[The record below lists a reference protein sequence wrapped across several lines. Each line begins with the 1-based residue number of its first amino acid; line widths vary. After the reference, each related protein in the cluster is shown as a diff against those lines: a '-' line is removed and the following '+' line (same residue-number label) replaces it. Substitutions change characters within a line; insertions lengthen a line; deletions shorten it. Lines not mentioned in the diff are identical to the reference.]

1 MRISDWSSDVCS
13 SDLRDLVEKAGRTV
27 VFATAWRVSDHSKP
41 IGIDG
46 RTVTLSERKTEL
58 DVGLVGYK
66 GEKNGEEVQLAR
78 PREWSYKDLK
88 GALVVVTGGG
98 SMNRDTYDAIQ
109 ELRSEE
115 HTSELQSLMRISY
128 AVFCLKKKNTHQLRY
143 YIQP

>member
-1 MRISDWSSDVCS
+1 MGISDGSSDVCYS
-13 SDLRDLVEKAGRTV
+13 ALV

-109 ELRSEE
+109 GDRKSTRLNSS
-115 HTSELQSLMRISY
+115 H
-128 AVFCLKKKNTHQLRY
+128 
-143 YIQP
+143 

>member
-1 MRISDWSSDVCS
+1 MLIGCGYVENWSFFCFFKQKTAYEMRISDWSSDVCS
-13 SDLRDLVEKAGRTV
+13 SDL
-27 VFATAWRVSDHSKP
+27 FATAWRVSDHSKP

-98 SMNRDTYDAIQ
+98 SMNRETYDAIQ
-109 ELRSEE
+109 ELAVQRG
-115 HTSELQSLMRISY
+115 LQIGRASCRER
-128 AVFCLKKKNTHQLRY
+128 VCKEG
-143 YIQP
+143 

>member
-13 SDLRDLVEKAGRTV
+13 SDLLPKTATLITSHNEKNAISRDLVEKAGRTV

-66 GEKNGEEVQLAR
+66 GEKNGDRKSTRLN
-78 PREWSYKDLK
+78 S
-88 GALVVVTGGG
+88 
-98 SMNRDTYDAIQ
+98 S
-109 ELRSEE
+109 
-115 HTSELQSLMRISY
+115 H
-128 AVFCLKKKNTHQLRY
+128 
-143 YIQP
+143 